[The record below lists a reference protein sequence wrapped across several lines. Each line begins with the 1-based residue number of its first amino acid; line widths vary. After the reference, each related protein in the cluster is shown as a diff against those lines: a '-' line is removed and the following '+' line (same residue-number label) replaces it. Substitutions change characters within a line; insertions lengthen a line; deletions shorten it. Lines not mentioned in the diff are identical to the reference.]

1 MARYGIRLGGY
12 ICKREV
18 AERPSRGRGWNVR
31 RESCSC
37 VVRSSCRSRRAASGI
52 EEAQVPPKSGPGVH
66 GCLGRCRWHR
76 LTTGANAATE
86 GTQGR
91 ALVAAKPRR
100 PPSSL
105 RKQPQGLRG
114 CGVGTRARGRE
125 KARFDGRRL
134 GSWTRKTFTGF
145 RRNGLGSVGRSSQE
159 LHREKR
165 VTHGE
170 STGASEARL
179 GRPREEENT
188 SSSALP
194 NPSQPALA
202 S

>member
-1 MARYGIRLGGY
+1 MRW
-12 ICKREV
+12 
-18 AERPSRGRGWNVR
+18 PRGHHAGEDGNVR

-37 VVRSSCRSRRAASGI
+37 VVRSVAEVEELRLASRKRTVRQKRSGRARMPRSMSLA
-52 EEAQVPPKSGPGVH
+52 
-66 GCLGRCRWHR
+66 R
-76 LTTGANAATE
+76 LTTGANAAIE

-91 ALVAAKPRR
+91 VLVAAKPRR

-114 CGVGTRARGRE
+114 RGVGTRARGRE

-165 VTHGE
+165 MTHGE

-179 GRPREEENT
+179 G
-188 SSSALP
+188 
-194 NPSQPALA
+194 
-202 S
+202 

>member
-1 MARYGIRLGGY
+1 MGTFDGNRARVSFVVLQ
-12 ICKREV
+12 K
-18 AERPSRGRGWNVR
+18 SK
-31 RESCSC
+31 SC
-37 VVRSSCRSRRAASGI
+37 VWHRGSASSA
-52 EEAQVPPKSGPGVH
+52 KSGTGVH
-66 GCLGRCRWHR
+66 GCLGRCRSHR
-76 LTTGANAATE
+76 LTTGASAAIE
-86 GTQGR
+86 GTQR
-91 ALVAAKPRR
+91 RVLVAAKPQH

-105 RKQPQGLRG
+105 MKQPQGLRG
-114 CGVGTRARGRE
+114 CGTGTRARGRE

-134 GSWTRKTFTGF
+134 GSWTRRTFTGF
-145 RRNGLGSVGRSSQE
+145 RRNGLGPVGRSSQQLPKQGE
-159 LHREKR
+159 A

-188 SSSALP
+188 SSSALL